1 MFKIIKTK
9 KTIPKA
15 AILGGYMK
23 EQVLTNQ
30 EELQFEDLIEGLL
43 NDQYGFC
50 ESFMEESTVLGLKN
64 NLLSHLEEGEMYPAG
79 IGKKFDYQKNASV
92 RGDLIKWIDNE
103 STDVYERI
111 LLDKIERFIQYLNR
125 TCYTSI
131 NDYEFHY
138 ANYEVNSFY
147 KRHLDQ
153 FKSEKGRK
161 FSFIIYLND
170 DWTVDDGGKLSLYIN
185 ASKIDEVYPMG
196 GRTVFFK
203 SDELEHEVHPSLTR
217 NRISIAGWLKNI

>member
-1 MFKIIKTK
+1 MD
-9 KTIPKA
+9 
-15 AILGGYMK
+15 
-23 EQVLTNQ
+23 
-30 EELQFEDLIEGLL
+30 EETLQFEALIDGLL
-43 NDQYGFC
+43 KNQYGYC
-50 ESFMEESTVLGLKN
+50 EDFLDTDTISGLRN
-64 NLLSHLEEGEMYPAG
+64 NLLAFLEEGSMHPAG
-79 IGKKFDYQKNASV
+79 IGKRFDYQKNTLV
-92 RGDLIKWIDNE
+92 RGDLIKWINNE
-103 STDVYERI
+103 SSNVFERV
-111 LLDKIERFIQYLNR
+111 LLDKINRFVQYLNR

-161 FSFIIYLND
+161 FSFVFYLNEG
-170 DWTVDDGGKLSLYIN
+170 WTETDGGKLALYIN
-185 ASKIDEVYPMG
+185 ANKIDEVYPLA
-196 GRTVFFK
+196 GRSVFFK

>member
-1 MFKIIKTK
+1 MNEQ
-9 KTIPKA
+9 
-15 AILGGYMK
+15 ILM
-23 EQVLTNQ
+23 EQ
-30 EELQFEDLIEGLL
+30 EELQFEALIDGLL
-43 NDQYGFC
+43 NNQYGLC
-50 ESFMEESTVLGLKN
+50 ESFMDTHIISGLRD
-64 NLLSHLEEGEMYPAG
+64 NLFKHRENGEMHPAG
-79 IGKKFDYQKNASV
+79 IGKKFDYQKNTLV

-103 STDVYERI
+103 SQDVFERV
-111 LLDKIERFIQYLNR
+111 LLDKIKRFIKYLNR

-153 FKSEKGRK
+153 FKSEKGRQ
-161 FSFIIYLND
+161 FSFIIYLNEN
-170 DWTVDDGGKLSLYIN
+170 WTTTDGGKLSLYVN
-185 ASKIDEVYPMG
+185 ANKIDETYPLE

-203 SDELEHEVHPSLTR
+203 SDELEHEVHPSFTR